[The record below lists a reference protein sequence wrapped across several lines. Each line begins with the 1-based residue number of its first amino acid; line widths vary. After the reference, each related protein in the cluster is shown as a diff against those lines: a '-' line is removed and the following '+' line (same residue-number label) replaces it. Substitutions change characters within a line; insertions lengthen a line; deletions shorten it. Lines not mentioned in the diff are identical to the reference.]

1 MTAGLLACRRGLTA
15 TACRKLFNTLG
26 MLGSA
31 LAYAAL
37 ALVAPA
43 GGGDGHA
50 SGEVAAAAMLTIA
63 VGVSGCASSAGY
75 WASFVDLSPRHSQAR
90 MSTTRLCPR
99 LPRLLT
105 RS

>member
-31 LAYAAL
+31 LAYATL
-37 ALVAPA
+37 ALVAR
-43 GGGDGHA
+43 GGDGHA

-63 VGVSGCASSAGY
+63 VGAT
-75 WASFVDLSPRHSQAR
+75 P
-90 MSTTRLCPR
+90 
-99 LPRLLT
+99 
-105 RS
+105 